1 MGSIRSFVRRNKI
14 TANVTEVDENP
25 NMMDKDWEARH
36 YKVILRRNGKQMTVI
51 FSVGMGWETEPNAC
65 DVLNCISSDVA
76 GYDNATNFE
85 EWCDE
90 YGYDADSRKAEK
102 AYNVI
107 GKQKAKLVNFL
118 GTVLYNELLWG
129 TEVE

>member
-1 MGSIRSFVRRNKI
+1 METMESFVERNQI
-14 TANVTEVDENP
+14 TANVVETDKNP

-36 YKVILRRNGKQMTVI
+36 YKVVLRRNGKQMTVV
-51 FSVGMGWETEPNAC
+51 FSVGMGWETEPNER
-65 DVLNCISSDVA
+65 DVLNCLALDVA
-76 GYDNATNFE
+76 GYENAKNFE

-90 YGYDADSRKAEK
+90 YGYDTDSRKAEK

>member
-1 MGSIRSFVRRNKI
+1 MS
-14 TANVTEVDENP
+14 
-25 NMMDKDWEARH
+25 
-36 YKVILRRNGKQMTVI
+36 
-51 FSVGMGWETEPNAC
+51 EPNER
-65 DVLNCISSDVA
+65 DVLNCLALDVE
-76 GYDNATNFE
+76 GYENAKNFE

-90 YGYDADSRKAEK
+90 YGYDTDSRKAEK

>member
-1 MGSIRSFVRRNKI
+1 METMESFVERNQI
-14 TANVTEVDENP
+14 TANVVETDKNP

-51 FSVGMGWETEPNAC
+51 FSVGMGWETEPNTC
-65 DVLNCISSDVA
+65 DVLSCLASDVT
-76 GYDNATNFE
+76 GYEEAKDFE

-90 YGYDADSRKAEK
+90 YGYDTDSRKAEK